1 MDRELVL
8 HKHGGNRRPETNL
21 SLSNSAPPTVGPLTR
36 GWRHN
41 MLRAPCDCRAFPSGG
56 RASLGFAWE
65 RARSHASQRRCCH
78 AVMGKTALAIGPLT
92 TDVSL
97 FVRSPTL
104 AFANTRLGAYIENYD
119 YDPGERPQA
128 QSPSG
133 IDRDSRRH
141 TQTLGARG
149 RSIFPPQGK

>member
-1 MDRELVL
+1 MMRLL
-8 HKHGGNRRPETNL
+8 IHKSWEGMANIYIYEYILLDHLLKVGDSTCYARRVIAGRFRVEVEHRWALLGN
-21 SLSNSAPPTVGPLTR
+21 A
-36 GWRHN
+36 
-41 MLRAPCDCRAFPSGG
+41 RARA
-56 RASLGFAWE
+56 RASVDAAMRLWG
-65 RARSHASQRRCCH
+65 RP
-78 AVMGKTALAIGPLT
+78 ALAIGPLT

-141 TQTLGARG
+141 MQTLGARG
-149 RSIFPPQGK
+149 RNIFPPQGK